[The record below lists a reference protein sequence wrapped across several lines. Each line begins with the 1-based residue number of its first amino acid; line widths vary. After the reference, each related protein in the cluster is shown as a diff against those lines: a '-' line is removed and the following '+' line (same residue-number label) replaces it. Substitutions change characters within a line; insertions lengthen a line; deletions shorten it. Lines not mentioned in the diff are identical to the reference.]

1 MVNSTLFVKKRCA
14 EVTTPTN
21 INDGL
26 IMSNKSISGKVA
38 EPSHLP
44 NDDDKI
50 NIAISRRLLRSLTYI
65 GTHIIVPV
73 LVYSFSPYLPSA
85 QTKPTT
91 CSLPPS
97 VQISP
102 KPSR

>member
-1 MVNSTLFVKKRCA
+1 
-14 EVTTPTN
+14 
-21 INDGL
+21 
-26 IMSNKSISGKVA
+26 MSNKSTSGKRL
-38 EPSHLP
+38 EPSRLP

-50 NIAISRRLLRSLTYI
+50 NIAIPRRLLRSFTYI

-85 QTKPTT
+85 QTKSPT
-91 CSLPPS
+91 CSLPQTTQTP
-97 VQISP
+97 P

>member
-1 MVNSTLFVKKRCA
+1 
-14 EVTTPTN
+14 
-21 INDGL
+21 
-26 IMSNKSISGKVA
+26 MSNKSISGKGL
-38 EPSHLP
+38 ELSHPP

-50 NIAISRRLLRSLTYI
+50 NIAIPRRLLRSFTYI

-85 QTKPTT
+85 QTKPPT
-91 CSLPPS
+91 CSLPQS
-97 VQISP
+97 VQIPP